1 MPDLKKWHAGISFC
15 FELRNTAFET
25 HDVLIMAFVDNTTG
39 KTQTFEWS
47 FVIESGKTF

>member
-1 MPDLKKWHAGISFC
+1 MPDLKKRHTCISFC

-25 HDVLIMAFVDNTTG
+25 HDMLIMAFVENTTG

-47 FVIESGKTF
+47 LGIESGKTF